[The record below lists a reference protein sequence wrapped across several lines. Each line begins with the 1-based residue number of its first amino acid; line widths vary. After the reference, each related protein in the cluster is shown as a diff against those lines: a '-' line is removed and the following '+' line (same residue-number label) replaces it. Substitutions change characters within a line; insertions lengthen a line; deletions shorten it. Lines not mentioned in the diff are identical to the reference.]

1 MRNIGPKTRKARR
14 IGEPLRDKDAKYLVK
29 RNYPPGMHGQ
39 SRSRLSE
46 FAIHH
51 REKQKAKW
59 IYDLSERQFSKYVS
73 AASRKK
79 AVTGDMLLRTL
90 ESRLDNV
97 VYRLGFGTSRPQ
109 ARQLVSHGFITVNE
123 KKVNIP
129 SFQVATGSQIAIAP
143 SKRASKYTERL
154 AAVLKEFKPQEWL
167 SLDAKN
173 YSGKVMS
180 APSPSNTQSTIQMDL
195 IVEHYNR

>member
-1 MRNIGPKTRKARR
+1 MRTTGPKTRKARR

-29 RNYPPGMHGQ
+29 RNYAPGMHGQ
-39 SRSRLSE
+39 NRARLSE

-59 IYDLSERQFSKYVS
+59 IYDLTERQFSNYVKQ
-73 AASRKK
+73 ASRKR
-79 AVTGDMLLRTL
+79 ATTGDTLLSFL

-97 VYRLGFGTSRPQ
+97 VYRLGLASSRAQ
-109 ARQLVSHGFITVNE
+109 ARQIVGHGFITVGG

-129 SFQVATGSQIAIAP
+129 SFQVPVGSQIEINP
-143 SKRASKYTERL
+143 SKRASKYVERL
-154 AAVLKEFKPQEWL
+154 QTAIKEYKPQEWL
-167 SLDAKN
+167 ELDAKN
-173 YSGKVMS
+173 LKGRVLSRPTPQMSG
-180 APSPSNTQSTIQMDL
+180 STIQMDL

>member
-29 RNYPPGMHGQ
+29 RAYPPGMHGQ
-39 SRSRLSE
+39 SRARLSE

-59 IYDLSERQFSKYVS
+59 IYDLSERQFSNYVKT
-73 AASRKK
+73 ASRRR
-79 AVTGDMLLRTL
+79 ASTGDTLLAIL

-97 VYRLGFGTSRPQ
+97 VYRLGLAASRAQ
-109 ARQLVSHGFITVNE
+109 GRQIVGHGFVLVDG
-123 KKVNIP
+123 KRVNIP
-129 SFQVATGSQIAIAP
+129 SFQVSVGSVIEINPA
-143 SKRASKYTERL
+143 KRESKYIERL
-154 AAVLKEFKPQEWL
+154 LPAIKEAKPQEWL
-167 SLDAKN
+167 ELDAKN
-173 YSGKVMS
+173 LKGRVLGK
-180 APSPSNTQSTIQMDL
+180 PTPTLTGSTLQMDL

>member
-1 MRNIGPKTRKARR
+1 MRTTGPKTRKARR

-39 SRSRLSE
+39 GRSRLSE

-59 IYDLSERQFSKYVS
+59 IYDLSEKQFSNYVKS
-73 AASRKK
+73 ALRKK
-79 AVTGDMLLRTL
+79 AVTGDTLLRFL

-97 VYRLGFGTSRPQ
+97 VYRLGFAVSRHQ
-109 ARQLVSHGFITVNE
+109 ARQIVSHGFITVDG

-129 SFQVATGSQIAIAP
+129 SYQVDPGAQIGINP
-143 SKRASKYTERL
+143 TKSDSKYIEKMSV
-154 AAVLKEFKPQEWL
+154 ALKEFKTQDWL
-167 SLDAKN
+167 ALEPAKLT
-173 YSGKVMS
+173 GKMMS
-180 APSPSNTQSTIQMDL
+180 VPTPANTGSTIQMDL

>member
-1 MRNIGPKTRKARR
+1 MRNTGPKTRKARR
-14 IGEPLRDKDAKYLVK
+14 VGEPLRDKDAKYLVK

-39 SRSRLSE
+39 GRSRLSE

-59 IYDLSERQFSKYVS
+59 IYDVTERQFSKYVR

-79 AVTGDMLLRTL
+79 ALTGDTLLQFL

-97 VYRLGFGTSRPQ
+97 VYRLGFAVSRSQ
-109 ARQLVSHGFITVNE
+109 ARQIVGHGFIQVNG

-129 SFQVATGSQIAIAP
+129 SYQVEPGSQIAINPA
-143 SKRASKYTERL
+143 KQGSKYLERL
-154 AAVLKEFKPQEWL
+154 APALREFKTQDWL
-167 SLDAKN
+167 LLDAKN
-173 YSGKVMS
+173 YSGKMMS
-180 APSPSNTQSTIQMDL
+180 APTPASTGSTIQMDL

>member
-1 MRNIGPKTRKARR
+1 MRTTGPKTRKARR

-39 SRSRLSE
+39 GRSRLSE

-59 IYDLSERQFSKYVS
+59 IYDLSERQFSNYVK

-79 AVTGDMLLRTL
+79 AQTGDTLLQYL

-97 VYRLGFGTSRPQ
+97 VFRLGFAGSRPQ
-109 ARQLVSHGFITVNE
+109 ARQIVGHGFIMVDG

-129 SFQVATGSQIAIAP
+129 SFQVSPGSTITINPVKQ
-143 SKRASKYTERL
+143 SSKYVERL
-154 AAVLKEFKPQEWL
+154 AMTIKEFKTQDWL
-167 SLDAKN
+167 TLDAKN
-173 YSGKVMS
+173 LSGRVMS
-180 APSPSNTQSTIQMDL
+180 APKPTTTGSTIQMDL